1 MGIML
6 RFSKGQSGQVR
17 LNHVRVRLAAPDE
30 QERWNELVTQHHY
43 IGSAR
48 LTGHQLR
55 YVAECRGKCVAL
67 LSFSACALH
76 LGGREEWIGW
86 SPEQQSRRRHFV
98 VQNSRFLIMPGV
110 STPNLAS
117 RVLSLCLKRLSD
129 DWIEHFGHPVVLV
142 ETFVESCFP
151 GTSYRADN
159 WVRLGETQGFS
170 RDGRQFYVHNG
181 SPKALWVKPLRNGA
195 AELLASETLP
205 DDLAGYERP
214 LPTHFV
220 SRSLKVPVLDT
231 LFEALQSISDPRG
244 GQGRKHSLG
253 ACLGVFVGGILAG
266 CRTFDE
272 IAEFGSCFNQHQRRA
287 LRMWRNPRTGRYEAP
302 HATTIWRVMSR
313 IAPEEFENV
322 FEAWFNAQADRLPDC
337 LSIDGKTLRGT
348 LDENGE
354 GLHAISA
361 ISHDGTPFLP
371 RPPCRT
377 RDSKAKRS
385 GT

>member
-1 MGIML
+1 MGIKL
-6 RFSKGQSGQVR
+6 RFSKGQGGQIR
-17 LNHVRVRLAAPDE
+17 LNHVRVRLATPE
-30 QERWNELVTQHHY
+30 EHERWNELVTQYHY
-43 IGSAR
+43 LESAR
-48 LTGHQLR
+48 LAGHQLR

-76 LGGREEWIGW
+76 LSVRDKWIGW
-86 SPEQQSRRRHFV
+86 SAEQQRRRQHFV

-117 RVLSLCLKRLSD
+117 RVLSLCLKRLSE
-129 DWIEHFGHPVVLV
+129 DWVEHFGHPVVLV
-142 ETFVESCFP
+142 ETFVESRFP

-170 RDGRQFYVHNG
+170 RDARQFYVHNG
-181 SPKALWVKPLRNGA
+181 SPKALWAKPLVNGA
-195 AELLASETLP
+195 AKILASETLP
-205 DDLAGYERP
+205 DDLAEHEVP
-214 LPTHFV
+214 LPIDFV
-220 SRSLKVPVLDT
+220 SRSLKVPLLDT

-244 GQGRKHSLG
+244 GQGRRHLLG
-253 ACLGVFVGGILAG
+253 ACLGVFVGAILAG

-272 IAEFGSCFNQHQRRA
+272 IAEFGACFNQHQRRA
-287 LRMWRNPRTGRYEAP
+287 LRMWRNPRTDRYEAP
-302 HATTIWRVMSR
+302 HATTIWRVVSK
-313 IAPEEFENV
+313 IDPEEFENV
-322 FEAWFNAQADRLPDC
+322 FAAWFNAQADRLPNC

-371 RPPCRT
+371 RPPYKT
-377 RDSKAKRS
+377 RDTKAKRS